1 MRSKRACILISSL
14 LVFVYAPIAH
24 AQSIVLKKAFVEK
37 YKNRATIDANFTV
50 DHAHPHP
57 NPPAA
62 DGDLHASGRAAEIGL
77 PMVSE
82 VMNAAQS
89 TQTPVVSDLQSL
101 QGHNQTT
108 PITGVWRIW
117 FEHPSQVPQVQF
129 DPVPPAGNT
138 NPDHCFEIHPIV
150 RFNGK
155 DVSGSLQNVVGFTPH
170 DAATSFGSYEKL
182 TATVTSTATAITISS
197 KKAAYNYVEFFAE
210 LLGTPQSLDDGGAVS
225 LANVTA
231 DSGGD
236 VLVDNVRLIFVPGT
250 PPTQL
255 LKSTNH
261 PAELHLIG
269 IPRLSLNAISA
280 WVAANGTTPAT
291 RKLPYEIIVVAVL
304 K

>member
-1 MRSKRACILISSL
+1 
-14 LVFVYAPIAH
+14 
-24 AQSIVLKKAFVEK
+24 
-37 YKNRATIDANFTV
+37 
-50 DHAHPHP
+50 
-57 NPPAA
+57 
-62 DGDLHASGRAAEIGL
+62 
-77 PMVSE
+77 
-82 VMNAAQS
+82 
-89 TQTPVVSDLQSL
+89 
-101 QGHNQTT
+101 
-108 PITGVWRIW
+108 
-117 FEHPSQVPQVQF
+117 
-129 DPVPPAGNT
+129 
-138 NPDHCFEIHPIV
+138 
-150 RFNGK
+150 
-155 DVSGSLQNVVGFTPH
+155 
-170 DAATSFGSYEKL
+170 
-182 TATVTSTATAITISS
+182 
-197 KKAAYNYVEFFAE
+197 
-210 LLGTPQSLDDGGAVS
+210 LDDGGAVS

>member
-1 MRSKRACILISSL
+1 MLSKRARILTISAATIL
-14 LVFVYAPIAH
+14 FAPL
-24 AQSIVLKKAFVEK
+24 AQAQTIVLKKAFVEK

-50 DHAHPHP
+50 DHAHDHP
-57 NPPAA
+57 NAPSA
-62 DGDLHASGRAAEIGL
+62 DGDLHASGRATEVGL

-89 TQTPVVSDLQSL
+89 TQTPVVTDLQNL
-101 QGHNQTT
+101 QGHNQAT

-117 FEHPSQVPQVQF
+117 FEHPSQAPQIQF

-150 RFNGK
+150 KFNGK

-170 DAATSFGSYEKL
+170 DAATAFGSYEKM
-182 TATVTSTATAITISS
+182 TATVTSTSTAITISS

-210 LLGTPQSLDDGGAVS
+210 LLGNSQSLDDGGAVNLS
-225 LANVTA
+225 NIMA

-236 VLVDNVRLIFVPGT
+236 VIVDNVRLIFVPGT
-250 PPTQL
+250 PPAQL
-255 LKSTNH
+255 LKSANH
-261 PAELHLIG
+261 PTELHVIG
-269 IPRLSLNAISA
+269 IPRLNLNAISA
-280 WVAANGTTPAT
+280 FVTANGTNTAK
-291 RKLPYEIIVVAVL
+291 RKLPYEIVVVAIL